1 MPSFYLVV
9 DESVPVD
16 KFQFRVR
23 IWRQAGLPPLVLSS
37 QLPGHPPPDFCSSFL
52 ANFVLRTFL
61 GYSLPVPVFFELSE
75 SKGQTRAC
83 RVRFEVLGAP
93 LRPVLRNPKYTPLVP
108 SAVEQLFQV
117 KLDAPN

>member
-1 MPSFYLVV
+1 MPTFHLVV
-9 DESVPVD
+9 DEAVPVRT
-16 KFQFRVR
+16 FQCRVCV
-23 IWRQAGLPPLVLSS
+23 WRQAGLPALVLSS
-37 QLPGHPPPDFCSSFL
+37 ELPGHPPPEYSSSFL

-61 GYSLPVPVFFELSE
+61 GYSLPVPAFFELSE

-93 LRPVLRNPKYTPLVP
+93 LRPVLHKPTYTHLVP
-108 SAVEQLFQV
+108 SAVEQLFKV

>member
-61 GYSLPVPVFFELSE
+61 GYSLPVPAFFELSE

-93 LRPVLRNPKYTPLVP
+93 LRPVLHKPTYTHLVP
-108 SAVEQLFQV
+108 SAVEQLFKV

>member
-1 MPSFYLVV
+1 MPVN
-9 DESVPVD
+9 

-23 IWRQAGLPPLVLSS
+23 IWRQTGQPPLVLFS
-37 QLPGHPPPDFCSSFL
+37 QLPGQPPPDFCSVFL

-61 GYSLPVPVFFELSE
+61 GYSLPVRAFFELSAY
-75 SKGQTRAC
+75 KGQTRAC

-93 LRPVLRNPKYTPLVP
+93 LRPVLCNPNHTPLVP
-108 SAVEQLFQV
+108 SAVEQLFKV